1 MHEENGKAVKKVKP
15 DAGMGDGWTRIQVRY
30 LMFYLKMK
38 NAMICFKSNN
48 FLSNLTFQV
57 IKKYGKIFEITCVKM
72 GHCS

>member
-38 NAMICFKSNN
+38 NAMTCF
-48 FLSNLTFQV
+48 
-57 IKKYGKIFEITCVKM
+57 
-72 GHCS
+72 